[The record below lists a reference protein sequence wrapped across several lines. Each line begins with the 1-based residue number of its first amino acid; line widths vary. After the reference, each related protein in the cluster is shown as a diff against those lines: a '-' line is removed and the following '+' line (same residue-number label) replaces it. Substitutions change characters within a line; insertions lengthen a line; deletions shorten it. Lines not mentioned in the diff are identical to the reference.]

1 MRQIARLLLLVVW
14 LTACAGSN
22 TAEVPSPT
30 TNDQQPTIAT
40 PTNQP
45 TIVRTVPP
53 PTIAA
58 TEQPTTIPQVATI
71 APTDQPTTAPT
82 IEPATAPATA
92 TLAAAPATEPPTAA
106 PPPAPPTAA
115 PALPAA
121 QPEAP
126 LDPQTQAAA
135 LLPDFRGDLGRA
147 AEWNRYTIAA
157 TIDPDA
163 RTIAGRLRLEYT
175 NRDGAPLGQ
184 IYFHLYPN
192 HPDFGGRLDI
202 SAATV
207 DGRAV
212 ALNYELR
219 RYLLRLDLPGPL
231 APGATTT
238 VALDFAT
245 RAPLNAANMYGAFNL
260 EAGVLALASSYP
272 IAAMVRGG
280 AWDIGWP
287 DSRGDF
293 VNSETALYDVTL
305 TAPVAWALATTGVAI
320 DGRLDGG
327 QQTARFVSGPQR
339 DFMITATQLAHVGAD
354 VNGTRVNS
362 YYRRGHEAGGQVVA
376 EAAANALRAF
386 NERYGGYP
394 LAELDLVEV
403 NARTFLGVEYP
414 GVILMQSNLYN
425 QPKALEITV
434 AHEVGHQWW
443 YSQVGNDVQTAAWLD
458 EALASYSQI
467 VYQEQIYGPEAAE
480 RELEG
485 FRQRYRDVVA
495 AGRDAP
501 VAQPNTAFRGN
512 YVAIVYG
519 KAVLFFQAL
528 RRQIGDAA
536 FDRFLHDYYTQ
547 HRYGFVTG
555 ADLLASAEGACT
567 CELDQLY
574 ADWITGVGPVEVP

>member
-1 MRQIARLLLLVVW
+1 MRQIPRLLLLLVW
-14 LTACAGSN
+14 LTACAGPN
-22 TAEVPSPT
+22 IADAPTPTNDQRPT
-30 TNDQQPTIAT
+30 TNVPTEQSTAVRTDLPATSGPAGQPT
-40 PTNQP
+40 
-45 TIVRTVPP
+45 
-53 PTIAA
+53 AA
-58 TEQPTTIPQVATI
+58 PKVATI
-71 APTDQPTTAPT
+71 APTVQPPAAPT
-82 IEPATAPATA
+82 S
-92 TLAAAPATEPPTAA
+92 APATEPPTAA
-106 PPPAPPTAA
+106 PAAEPTELAPTTVPPTQPPTAA
-115 PALPAA
+115 PEQPAA

-126 LDPQTQAAA
+126 LDLQAQAAA

-147 AEWNRYTIAA
+147 GEWNRYTIAA

-163 RTIAGRLRLEYT
+163 RTIAGHLRLEYT
-175 NRDGAPLGQ
+175 NRDSAPLGL

-192 HPDFGGRLDI
+192 HPDFSGRLDVN
-202 SAATV
+202 AVTV
-207 DGRAV
+207 DGQPV
-212 ALNYELR
+212 GVNYELQ
-219 RYLLRLDLPGPL
+219 RYLLRVDLPAPL
-231 APGATTT
+231 APGATTA

-245 RAPLNAANMYGAFNL
+245 RAPLNAADMYGAFNL

-287 DSRGDF
+287 DGRGDF
-293 VNSETALYDVTL
+293 VNSQTALYDVTL
-305 TAPVAWALATTGVAI
+305 TAPAAWALATTGVAL
-320 DGRLDGG
+320 DGRQDGG

-339 DFMITATQLAHVGAD
+339 DFMITATQLAHASGEMS
-354 VNGTRVNS
+354 GTRINS
-362 YYRRGHEAGGQVVA
+362 YYRRGSEAGGQAVVQ
-376 EAAANALRAF
+376 AAANALRAY
-386 NERYGGYP
+386 NERYGRYP

-414 GVILMQSNLYN
+414 GVILLQGNLYD
-425 QPKALEITV
+425 QPQALEITV

-443 YSQVGNDVQTAAWLD
+443 YSQVGNDVQTEAWLD

-485 FRQRYRDVVA
+485 FRQRYRDAVA

-501 VAQPNTAFRGN
+501 VSQPNTAFRGN
-512 YVAIVYG
+512 YVSIVYG

-528 RRQIGDAA
+528 RKQIGDAA
-536 FDRFLHDYYTQ
+536 FDRFLHDYYAQ

-555 ADLLASAEGACT
+555 ADLLASAEGACA

-574 ADWITGVGPVEVP
+574 ADWITRVAPVDLP